1 MTFSKSS
8 PQKRRP
14 RSHSVLRVALTGGI
28 ASGKSVVA
36 GLLEEKG
43 CFVHSADMAAHE
55 LMSPGRPAWKKIVV
69 RFGRDILSKD
79 RTIDRARLGPLVF
92 SDPSARRFLERLLHP
107 LVLAERERILRR
119 LEREGRVRIFVSEAA
134 LTIEA
139 GYARHFDRVV
149 VVHCSK
155 SEQVRRLRER
165 DGIGRA
171 AALRKIGAQMPRKE
185 KLRHADYSIDSTGSL
200 DETVEQTARVYAC
213 LHQDAELHDSLKRRA
228 KQKRIKDK
236 N

>member
-1 MTFSKSS
+1 M
-8 PQKRRP
+8 
-14 RSHSVLRVALTGGI
+14 TGGI

-36 GLLEEKG
+36 RLLEEKG
-43 CFVHSADMAAHE
+43 CFVHSADKAAHD
-55 LMSPGRPAWKKIVV
+55 LMSPGRPAWKKIVA
-69 RFGRDILSKD
+69 RFGRDILSED

-92 SDPSARRFLERLLHP
+92 SDPSARRFLDRLLHP

-149 VVHCSK
+149 VVHCSQ

-185 KLRHADYSIDSTGSL
+185 KLRHADYAIDTTGSL
-200 DETVEQTARVYAC
+200 DETVEQTERVYAG
-213 LHQDAELHDSLKRRA
+213 LHQDAELHCSLNRRA
-228 KQKRIKDK
+228 RQKSIRNKV
-236 N
+236 